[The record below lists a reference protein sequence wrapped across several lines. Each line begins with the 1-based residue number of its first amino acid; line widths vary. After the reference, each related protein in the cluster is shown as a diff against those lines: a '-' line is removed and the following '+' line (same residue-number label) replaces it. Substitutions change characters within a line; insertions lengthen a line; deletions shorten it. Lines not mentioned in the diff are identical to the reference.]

1 MNMKIINKLKC
12 YDIDDA
18 ILMTPKMASALLS
31 KNKCAKK
38 IDKAR
43 VEKIESDLYSDNF
56 KFNGATISLDSDGNL
71 VDGQVRLTACVN
83 TGISFKTL
91 IVWGVDIKGQYT
103 TDTGRAR
110 NVVQLIAKKGYK
122 HPKALYQCS
131 LILNGIL
138 TADDDSDG
146 IKEKYESNVSNKE
159 ILDIIEST
167 PDLTTSV
174 NLIMDNKQKY
184 LITTLYHLI
193 ILDYLCRFIDKK
205 PKIANEFLDVLSN
218 KIPAGSTHPVVMF
231 RNIVTNSL
239 QTRTEMSK
247 KKQLA
252 LLIKSYNLLKQN
264 LSCNSLHWTSSKK
277 IPEIHM
283 LSGN

>member
-1 MNMKIINKLKC
+1 
-12 YDIDDA
+12 
-18 ILMTPKMASALLS
+18 
-31 KNKCAKK
+31 
-38 IDKAR
+38 
-43 VEKIESDLYSDNF
+43 
-56 KFNGATISLDSDGNL
+56 
-71 VDGQVRLTACVN
+71 
-83 TGISFKTL
+83 
-91 IVWGVDIKGQYT
+91 
-103 TDTGRAR
+103 
-110 NVVQLIAKKGYK
+110 
-122 HPKALYQCS
+122 
-131 LILNGIL
+131 LNGIL

-167 PDLTTSV
+167 PNLTTSV
-174 NLIMDNKQKY
+174 NLIMDTKQKY

-218 KIPAGSTHPVVMF
+218 KIPALSTHPVAMF

-239 QTRTEMSK
+239 QTRTEMPK

-264 LSCNSLHWTSSKK
+264 LSCNSLHWASSKK
-277 IPEIHM
+277 MPEIYM
-283 LSGN
+283 LDGK